1 MTIPRMKINLFEE
14 VCTSQESVVLQSPGM
29 AGEIRN
35 VFAAAF
41 LSADLL
47 KGFLSEGGEEQ
58 PEGLIPQLLTPDECD
73 LSLLLRLDH
82 LVGV

>member
-1 MTIPRMKINLFEE
+1 
-14 VCTSQESVVLQSPGM
+14 M

-47 KGFLSEGGEEQ
+47 KAFLSEGGEEQ
-58 PEGLIPQLLTPDECD
+58 PKGLIPQLLTPDERD

>member
-1 MTIPRMKINLFEE
+1 
-14 VCTSQESVVLQSPGM
+14 M

-47 KGFLSEGGEEQ
+47 KAFLSERSEEQ
-58 PEGLIPQLLTPDECD
+58 PKGLIPQLLTPDERD

-82 LVGV
+82 LVGL

>member
-1 MTIPRMKINLFEE
+1 ME
-14 VCTSQESVVLQSPGM
+14 
-29 AGEIRN
+29 GEIRN

-47 KGFLSEGGEEQ
+47 KAFLSEGGEEQ
-58 PEGLIPQLLTPDECD
+58 PKGLIPQLLIPDERD

>member
-1 MTIPRMKINLFEE
+1 
-14 VCTSQESVVLQSPGM
+14 M

-47 KGFLSEGGEEQ
+47 KAFLSERGEEQ
-58 PEGLIPQLLTPDECD
+58 PEGLIPQLLTTDERD

-82 LVGV
+82 WVGV

>member
-1 MTIPRMKINLFEE
+1 
-14 VCTSQESVVLQSPGM
+14 M

-47 KGFLSEGGEEQ
+47 KAFLSEGGEEQ
-58 PEGLIPQLLTPDECD
+58 PRGLIPELLTPGACD
-73 LSLLLRLDH
+73 FSLLLRLDH
-82 LVGV
+82 SVGV